1 MIPMNRL
8 SLFCLTLALILP
20 MHNTARAAVSA
31 EKIYVDADHMQANI
45 ETGVS
50 VYTGNVKV
58 TQGELVLSGDKIVVI
73 QQDNE
78 VERITVTGKPAHYNH
93 VSERG
98 EVIEAD
104 SEQMVYNVSNNT
116 LILTINAE
124 LKHPEH
130 YISSQKIIY
139 NTLTKVAVAGDKNA
153 DNNTDEANRV
163 KITLSPK
170 AAPDKK

>member
-1 MIPMNRL
+1 MNPMNRL
-8 SLFCLTLALILP
+8 PLICLTIFLTLCV
-20 MHNTARAAVSA
+20 HGRSWAAVSA

-58 TQGELVLSGDKIVVI
+58 TQGELVLSGDQIVVI
-73 QQDNE
+73 QQNNE

-93 VSERG
+93 VTDRG

-104 SEQMVYNVSNNT
+104 SEKMVYNVSNNT
-116 LILTINAE
+116 LVLTINAE

-139 NTLTKVAVAGDKNA
+139 NTLTKVAVAGDKKTA
-153 DNNTDEANRV
+153 DSTDESNRV

-170 AAPDKK
+170 SEPGKK

>member
-1 MIPMNRL
+1 MNPMNRL
-8 SLFCLTLALILP
+8 STICLVIFLGLCLHGKSWADI
-20 MHNTARAAVSA
+20 SA

-45 ETGVS
+45 ETGIS
-50 VYTGNVKV
+50 VYTGNVMV
-58 TQGELVLSGDKIVVI
+58 TQGKLVLSGDKIVVV
-73 QQDNE
+73 QQNNE

-93 VSERG
+93 VTDRG

-104 SEQMVYNVSNNT
+104 SENMVYDVSKNT
-116 LILTINAE
+116 LVLTINAE

-139 NTLTKVAVAGDKNA
+139 NTLTKVAVAGAKDAARGK
-153 DNNTDEANRV
+153 DDSNRV

-170 AAPDKK
+170 SEPDKK

>member
-1 MIPMNRL
+1 MNPMNRL
-8 SLFCLTLALILP
+8 SLICLALVLIVPLQGKSW
-20 MHNTARAAVSA
+20 AAVST

-58 TQGELVLSGDKIVVI
+58 TQGELVLSGDRIIVI
-73 QQDNE
+73 QQNNE

-93 VSERG
+93 VTERG

-104 SEQMVYNVSNNT
+104 SEKMVYNVSNNT
-116 LILTINAE
+116 LVLTINAE

-139 NTLTKVAVAGDKNA
+139 NTLTKVAVAGDKSAA
-153 DNNTDEANRV
+153 DSSDENKRV

-170 AAPDKK
+170 AAPEKK